1 MKVELV
7 FDPTKKSFA
16 SRVKAP
22 IKKVSANRPTKVK
35 PKPAPVATATATGA
49 TAGGKSKRARRPKKT
64 VAELDAEM
72 TDYFQENNAEATV

>member
-1 MKVELV
+1 M
-7 FDPTKKSFA
+7 
-16 SRVKAP
+16 
-22 IKKVSANRPTKVK
+22 K